1 MKHLPADVEE
11 SENEGSSLM
20 KQERKEP
27 SLRTRVDH
35 VLWVAPASVLLPAK
49 ETILSAIW

>member
-11 SENEGSSLM
+11 SENEGASLM